1 MPRRREVPKRDV
13 LPDPKYNSK
22 LVAKFMNNV
31 MRRGKKSLAEQIFTA
46 PWISLNNAPSTR
58 LRSFIRLWTT

>member
-13 LPDPKYNSK
+13 LPDPKYKSK

-31 MRRGKKSLAEQIFTA
+31 MHRGKKSLAE
-46 PWISLNNAPSTR
+46 
-58 LRSFIRLWTT
+58 